1 MLALLQFDASSR
13 PLVQRMLDEGRLP
26 ALAGLLEGGRW
37 HELGRSTPLMVE
49 AGSYVSLYSGDEVGE
64 HGIYSAF
71 QWSAADQRL
80 RFMDH
85 FPVPTAVWDR
95 LSLAGRRSVVIDPYE
110 SWPARHTD
118 GLSLL
123 NGWQF
128 KHKLLLGIS
137 RPRATK
143 ARLALRVGRPPTI
156 EHFYDRQPPSRL
168 DAIRKDL
175 LAGPGRAADAVTDL
189 VRREPIDLIWVTFSA
204 AHYAG
209 HYYWDLSRTVKGDL
223 DDARRA
229 NLEGTVRQ
237 AYEAV
242 DEAIGRIVAA
252 MPPGSPVIAFS
263 PIGMREETTRSD
275 LLPDMLEAVLSGK
288 RSATAEQNGAA
299 GSAIWRLRAAMP
311 GNLRSALAR
320 PLPGPAVRD
329 LTSRLHLRGTD
340 WSKTRAFALPGDHA
354 GYVRLNL
361 RGRERDGIVDPG
373 EKDALLDEI
382 AAGLESFRDP
392 DGEPSV
398 ASVHRVA
405 AEIDGPRVDQLPDL
419 IARWPDR
426 PSSGLTGV
434 ASPTFGEVP
443 RRGVGTGRS
452 GNHDTD
458 AWAIVSPGEARER
471 DLGRSPRITD
481 IPATACAVAGADT
494 AGLAGEPFLDGP

>member
-1 MLALLQFDASSR
+1 MLG
-13 PLVQRMLDEGRLP
+13 EGELP
-26 ALAGLLEGGRW
+26 ALAALLEGGTVARARAVDPAD
-37 HELGRSTPLMVE
+37 GGG
-49 AGSYVSLYSGDEVGE
+49 GSYVSLYSGDEVGD

-95 LSLAGRRSVVIDPYE
+95 LSLAGRRTVVIDPYE
-110 SWPARHTD
+110 SWPARHTR

-143 ARLALRVGRPPTI
+143 ARLSLRIGRPPTI

-168 DAIRKDL
+168 ASIRDGL

-189 VRREPIDLIWVTFSA
+189 LRREPIDLIWVTFSA

-209 HYYWDLSRTVKGDL
+209 HYYWDLSRTVKGEL
-223 DDARRA
+223 DDARRED
-229 NLEGTVRQ
+229 LEDTVRR
-237 AYEAV
+237 AYVAV

-275 LLPDMLEAVLSGK
+275 LLPDMLEAVLSGT
-288 RSATAEQNGAA
+288 RRAPAEQNGAA
-299 GSAIWRLRAAMP
+299 GSAIWRIRAAMP

-340 WSKTRAFALPGDHA
+340 WSTTRAFALPGDHA
-354 GYVRLNL
+354 GYIRLNL
-361 RGRERDGIVDPG
+361 RGREREGIVEPG

-398 ASVHRVA
+398 RSVHRVA

-426 PSSGLTGV
+426 SSSGLTGV

-458 AWAIVSPGEARER
+458 AWAIVRAGDARER

-481 IPATACAVAGADT
+481 IPATACALAGADT
-494 AGLAGEPFLDGP
+494 AGLSGESILDPR